1 MEWLS
6 LLYLAVASVLAAYL
20 LTILPRKRTLPRG
33 AKLAP
38 GPSGLPILGHLP
50 FIARSIHEV
59 KCRDW
64 AKIYGPIV
72 RINMCYLDVVVLND
86 LESIRDYFCKQ
97 EVLNRPSNWLFK
109 LSGIKGNTTTEHK
122 HYCLQLTNGFVDNH
136 VGLGLLNGHQ
146 WRDNRRFSM
155 HVMRDLGYGKTH
167 MEQHVME
174 ESQYLADKIAEA
186 KGEPVVLEKYLNPS
200 ASNIMSALLFGAR
213 YPYEDPRRTLLDN
226 NMARIVSILSSGS
239 VVAFPPAWFHK
250 VAGMVPFLVNG
261 VVRSITQNLV
271 DFVRR
276 EIKQH
281 LDTLEEHTNRDFI
294 DGYLKKITKHK
305 HEPETNYTTDF
316 LVGNI
321 MSFFIAGSNTVAVSI
336 QWHLLN
342 FAKNPDTLQAR
353 VHREIDEVIGRER
366 RPAWD
371 DRHLMPFT
379 IATIWEMYRWR
390 TNSPFGLPRGA
401 EEDTYFGEYFV
412 PKGTV
417 VLSNLWAV
425 HMDPDIWKNP
435 EEFNPSRFF
444 TEDGS
449 RLAPKPD
456 HLIPFA
462 LGKRMCPGETLSTME
477 IFLFLTTILQRYRVD
492 AEEGREVELACDG
505 AMSHPIPGQR
515 LRFIAR

>member
-6 LLYLAVASVLAAYL
+6 LLYILVVSALGAYL
-20 LTILPRKRTLPRG
+20 LVSQRRKNIPKG

-50 FIARSIHEV
+50 FIGKSLHEV
-59 KCRDW
+59 NCRNL

-72 RINMCYLDVVVLND
+72 RINMCYLDIIVLND

-97 EVLNRPSNWLFK
+97 EVLNRPSNWIFK
-109 LSGIKGNTTTEHK
+109 LAGIN
-122 HYCLQLTNGFVDNH
+122 
-136 VGLGLLNGHQ
+136 GLGLLNGRQ

-155 HVMRDLGYGKTH
+155 HVLRDLGYGKKH
-167 MEQHVME
+167 MEQHVIE
-174 ESQYLADKIAEA
+174 ESQYLAGKIAEA
-186 KGEPVVLEKYLNPS
+186 KGGPVTLENYLNPS
-200 ASNIMSALLFGAR
+200 ASNIMTALLFGTR
-213 YPYEDPRRTLLDN
+213 FPYEDPRRKLLDD
-226 NMARIVSILSSGS
+226 NMARIVRVLSTGS
-239 VVAFPPAWFHK
+239 VVAFPPAWFNK
-250 VAGMVPFLVNG
+250 LAAMVPFLING
-261 VVRSITQNLV
+261 VVRNITKNMV
-271 DFVRR
+271 DFTSQ

-281 LDTLEEHTNRDFI
+281 WDTLEEHSNRDFI

-305 HEPETNYTTDF
+305 DDPDTNYTPDF

-342 FAKNPDTLQAR
+342 FAKNHDSLQAR
-353 VHREIDEVIGRER
+353 VHKEIDEVIGRER
-366 RPAWD
+366 QPAWE

-435 EEFNPSRFF
+435 EEFNPSRFL

-449 RLAPKPD
+449 KLAPKPD

-477 IFLFLTTILQRYRVD
+477 IFLFLTTLLQRYRVLP
-492 AEEGREVELACDG
+492 EKGRDVELACDG
-505 AMSHPIPGQR
+505 AMSHPVPGQR
-515 LRFIAR
+515 LRFIVR

>member
-6 LLYLAVASVLAAYL
+6 LLYLAVASALAAYL
-20 LTILPRKRTLPRG
+20 LTLLPRKRSLPRG
-33 AKLAP
+33 VKLAP
-38 GPSGLPILGHLP
+38 GPSGLPLLGHLP
-50 FIARSIHEV
+50 FIAKSIHEV

-86 LESIRDYFCKQ
+86 LESIRDYFCKP

-109 LSGIKGNTTTEHK
+109 LSGIKG
-122 HYCLQLTNGFVDNH
+122 
-136 VGLGLLNGHQ
+136 LGLMNGHQ

-167 MEQHVME
+167 MEQHVIE
-174 ESQYLADKIAEA
+174 ESQYLTGKIAEA

-226 NMARIVSILSSGS
+226 NMTRIVRILSSGS

-261 VVRSITQNLV
+261 IVRSITQNMV
-271 DFVRR
+271 DFVRK

-294 DGYLKKITKHK
+294 DGYLKKITKHNQ
-305 HEPETNYTTDF
+305 EPETNYTTDF

-342 FAKNPDTLQAR
+342 FAKNQDTLQAR

-401 EEDTYFGEYFV
+401 EEDTHFGEYFI

-435 EEFNPSRFF
+435 EEFNPCRFL

-477 IFLFLTTILQRYRVD
+477 IFLFLTTLLQKYRVD

-505 AMSHPIPGQR
+505 AIV
-515 LRFIAR
+515 LRQPHTVQLKKVPCSNLTTVASR